1 MPVVSLPEV
10 LGSSCSRWPF
20 YQRFTGFKS
29 HDGKVIL
36 TRLGPS
42 RVELVYSKMVLK
54 IAILWPPQSLVHYY
68 IYTMI

>member
-1 MPVVSLPEV
+1 MKFLAAAAADLMAILPEIY
-10 LGSSCSRWPF
+10 R
-20 YQRFTGFKS
+20 FKS
-29 HDGKVIL
+29 QDGKVIL
-36 TRLGPS
+36 IRLGPS